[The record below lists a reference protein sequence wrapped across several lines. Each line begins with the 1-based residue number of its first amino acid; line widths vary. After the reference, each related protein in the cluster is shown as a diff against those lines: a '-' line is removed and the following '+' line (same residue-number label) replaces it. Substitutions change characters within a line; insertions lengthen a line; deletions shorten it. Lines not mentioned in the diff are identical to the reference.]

1 MRKKSLSITDIAPL
15 PMGKIRAARNKS
27 IISKPQTET
36 NQSMLPGSKFDENP
50 QPMKEIVKETFKIRK
65 VSSQKSFTHKT
76 VIQSKTKEEVKCPQ
90 SLIEQLDSLEKCR
103 KVFDRIIKKD
113 KKFGDVLSKI
123 KEVYE
128 SELRHVPKVKSE
140 NRLNF
145 EFNKYTKVN
154 SVPSVPSLAV
164 RNEFS
169 SQKACKKRE
178 QEIGSGSDLET
189 VYSSERGRIPELTL
203 GNIKRTDFHE
213 EFMSNYP
220 EFSESWRKLIKK

>member
-1 MRKKSLSITDIAPL
+1 MRKKSLSITEIAPL
-15 PMGKIRAARNKS
+15 PMGKIRATRNKS
-27 IISKPQTET
+27 ILSIPQAEN
-36 NQSMLPGSKFDENP
+36 NQTVLSGTKFDENP
-50 QPMKEIVKETFKIRK
+50 QPVKEIVKEAFKIRK

-76 VIQSKTKEEVKCPQ
+76 VVQSKNKEEVKCPQ
-90 SLIEQLDSLEKCR
+90 SLIDQLDSLEKCR

-113 KKFGDVLSKI
+113 KKFGDVLAKI

-128 SELRHVPKVKSE
+128 SELMHAPKVKSE
-140 NRLNF
+140 SRLNF
-145 EFNKYTKVN
+145 EFNKYTKV
-154 SVPSVPSLAV
+154 SSVPSLAV
-164 RNEFS
+164 RNELS
-169 SQKACKKRE
+169 SRKVCKKRE
-178 QEIGSGSDLET
+178 PEIGSGSDLET